1 MIDISEA
8 ADRCVMCGMCL
19 PHCPTYNQT
28 RNEADSPRGRI
39 ALMRALHTGQLG
51 DGDALVEHLDGC
63 LACRACEPVC
73 PANVPYGDLIDSTR
87 ATLRDRRSG
96 TFDFSKFLI
105 GMLVTR
111 RWPRTL
117 AYALLLAYQRSG
129 VENMGRKTGL
139 LTLAGLARGQ
149 SLLPVIEP
157 AARPRPKST
166 ADYGRPSVAL
176 FTGCVA
182 EIFDR
187 TTLNASQKLLTRL
200 GYHVSI
206 PKHQTCCGALH
217 LHSGAREQA
226 LGLMKRNVRAFEK
239 GADQTVIS
247 TASGCG
253 AQLSEYAKHLA
264 CDSAQR
270 FAKRHQDICQFL
282 TTQAWPRQPAFRRL
296 AAKVM
301 VHTPCSLRH
310 VLKKPRHALDLL
322 ARIPNIELQEL
333 PDSAG
338 CCGAAGSYML
348 TQPRMADILL
358 AEQLEHVRIRRPDII
373 ATSNIGCALH
383 IKGGLRRAGLDCEVL
398 HPVTLLIRQLI
409 TD

>member
-1 MIDISEA
+1 
-8 ADRCVMCGMCL
+8 MCGMCL
-19 PHCPTYNQT
+19 PHCPTYSQT

-39 ALMRALHTGQLG
+39 ALMQALHMGRLS

-73 PANVPYGDLIDSTR
+73 PASVPYGDLIDATR
-87 ATLRDRRSG
+87 ANLRDRRSG
-96 TFDFSKFLI
+96 SFGFSKLLI

-117 AYALLLAYQRSG
+117 AHSLLLAYQRSG
-129 VENMGRKTGL
+129 VENVTRKMGL
-139 LTLAGLARGQ
+139 LKLASLARGQ
-149 SLLPVIEP
+149 SLLPAIEP
-157 AARPRPKST
+157 TARPRSEHAA
-166 ADYGRPSVAL
+166 ADDRPSVAL

-187 TTLNASQKLLTRL
+187 ATLNASQRLLMRL

-206 PKHQTCCGALH
+206 PKNQTCCGALH
-217 LHSGAREQA
+217 QHSGAPVQA
-226 LGLMKRNVRAFEK
+226 LALMKRNVRAFETR
-239 GADQTVIS
+239 ADQTVVS

-253 AQLSEYAKHLA
+253 AQLSEYAKHVQG
-264 CDSAQR
+264 DSAQR
-270 FAKRHQDICQFL
+270 FAKRHQDICQFVA
-282 TTQAWPRQPAFRRL
+282 TQTWPRQPTFRSL

-310 VLKKPRHALDLL
+310 VLKKPRHAFDLL
-322 ARIPNIELQEL
+322 ARIPDIQLQEL

-358 AEQLEHVRIRRPDII
+358 AGQLEHVKDQRPAVI

-383 IKGGLRRAGLDCEVL
+383 IKAGLRRAGLSCEVL
-398 HPVTLLIRQLI
+398 HPVTLLDRQLI

>member
-217 LHSGAREQA
+217 LHSVGSADEARRAVDAGVDVIVAQGWGGRRPCPRRDHDDGAGTGGGGR
-226 LGLMKRNVRAFEK
+226 
-239 GADQTVIS
+239 
-247 TASGCG
+247 
-253 AQLSEYAKHLA
+253 
-264 CDSAQR
+264 
-270 FAKRHQDICQFL
+270 
-282 TTQAWPRQPAFRRL
+282 
-296 AAKVM
+296 
-301 VHTPCSLRH
+301 
-310 VLKKPRHALDLL
+310 
-322 ARIPNIELQEL
+322 
-333 PDSAG
+333 
-338 CCGAAGSYML
+338 
-348 TQPRMADILL
+348 
-358 AEQLEHVRIRRPDII
+358 RRPD
-373 ATSNIGCALH
+373 TSH
-383 IKGGLRRAGLDCEVL
+383 RRWWN
-398 HPVTLLIRQLI
+398 R
-409 TD
+409 

>member
-39 ALMRALHTGQLG
+39 ALMQALHTGRLS
-51 DGDALVEHLDGC
+51 DGGALVQHLDGC

-73 PANVPYGDLIDSTR
+73 PASVPYGDLIDATR
-87 ATLRDRRSG
+87 ARLRDRRTG
-96 TFDFSKFLI
+96 YFDFSHILI
-105 GMLVTR
+105 SMLVTR

-117 AYALLLAYQRSG
+117 AFTSLLAYQRSG
-129 VENMGRKTGL
+129 VENVARKMGL
-139 LTLAGLARGQ
+139 LKLAGLARGQ
-149 SLLPVIEP
+149 SLLPAIEP
-157 AARPRPKST
+157 TARPRSEHAS
-166 ADYGRPSVAL
+166 ADDRPSVAL

-187 TTLNASQKLLTRL
+187 ATLNASQRLLTRL
-200 GYHVSI
+200 GYHVSV
-206 PKHQTCCGALH
+206 PKPQTCCGALH
-217 LHSGAREQA
+217 MHSGAPDQA
-226 LGLMKRNVRAFEK
+226 LALMKRNVRAFESR
-239 GADQTVIS
+239 ANQTVVS

-253 AQLSEYAKHLA
+253 AQLSDYAKHLA

-270 FAKRHQDICQFL
+270 FAKRNQDICQFL
-282 TTQAWPRQPAFRRL
+282 ATQAPRQPAFRPL

-310 VLKKPRHALDLL
+310 VLKKPRHAFDLL
-322 ARIPNIELQEL
+322 SSIPGIQLREL
-333 PDSAG
+333 PDSGG

-358 AEQLEHVRIRRPDII
+358 ADQLEHVKEQRPDII

-383 IKGGLRRAGLDCEVL
+383 IKAGLRRAGLSCEVL
-398 HPVTLLIRQLI
+398 HPVTLLDRQLI